1 LVGVR
6 ILAVVCGLIGMWVDL
21 YVIVRLAFLI
31 FAGAYLFGNKL
42 YLDVFIRCAIGGE
55 IPRSWITPAISLA
68 LRPRDRLLRQVVRTR
83 GSLSASCS
91 PSLESASRRL
101 DLQSDTRSPT
111 GRHKRSTTSSFAKA
125 SKRSPKLR
133 PWLSG
138 ASVCFSSS
146 STSRRFGPKR
156 SRGLPRQRSSSSQR
170 ELRAP

>member
-1 LVGVR
+1 QRLRLLPLQLVRGR
-6 ILAVVCGLIGMWVDL
+6 IPAFALRITGMWAAL
-21 YVIVRLAFLI
+21 HVIGPLAAMF
-31 FAGAYLFGNKL
+31 FAGGYLFGKKL
-42 YLDVFIRCAIGGE
+42 FLDGFVRCTIGGE
-55 IPRSWITPAISLA
+55 IPRSRITPAISLA
-68 LRPRDRLLRQVVRTR
+68 LRPRDSLLRQVIRTR

-111 GRHKRSTTSSFAKA
+111 GRHKQSTTSSFAKV

-146 STSRRFGPKR
+146 STSRRFGPER
-156 SRGLPRQRSSSSQR
+156 SR
-170 ELRAP
+170 